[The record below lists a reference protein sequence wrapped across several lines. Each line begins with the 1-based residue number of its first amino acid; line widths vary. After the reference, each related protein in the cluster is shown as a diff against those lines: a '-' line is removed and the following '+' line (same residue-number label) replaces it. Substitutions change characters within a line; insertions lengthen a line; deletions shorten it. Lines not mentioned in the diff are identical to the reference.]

1 MKKLLFIFCMTNLL
15 ISKEI
20 YKVEKDEVIKKGLT
34 IIGNS
39 VLIEG
44 KVDTDVVII
53 NGDLSLYGEIK
64 GNVGII
70 GGDAYLY
77 SGSKIGGDII
87 VLGGKIYKE
96 KDVKIEGNITQMGIG
111 PLNLFLKL
119 LPPYSPKETKLEILK
134 PETPKKEKK
143 KFNPFKTLF
152 LLIWGFSLSILT
164 LIITIV
170 APNGVENM
178 ENFIEKKMSYSF
190 LAGFLAQIL
199 FVPTILILIISII
212 GIPLIPIFIIAF
224 ILSLLISLT
233 PSSLFIGKIL
243 KKNLNFLPDKN
254 YLLSFLGLILL
265 FIIWIVGNLLRIGG
279 SIFSIF
285 GFIINLLAIF
295 LLYLYFTF
303 GLGGLILSRF
313 GTKKF

>member
-1 MKKLLFIFCMTNLL
+1 MKKFLFLFCMINLL

-20 YKVEKDEVIKKGLT
+20 YKVEKDEEIKKQLI

-44 KVDTDVVII
+44 KADSDVVVM

-64 GNVGII
+64 RNVAII

-96 KDVKIEGNITQMGIG
+96 ENAKIEGNITQMAIG
-111 PLNLFLKL
+111 PFSLLLKL
-119 LPPYSPKETKLEILK
+119 LPPYSPKETKLQIVK
-134 PETPKKEKK
+134 PEIPKTKK
-143 KFNPFKTLF
+143 KFKPFETIF
-152 LLIWGFSLSILT
+152 LLIWGISLSVLT

-170 APNGVENM
+170 APDGVENM
-178 ENFIEKKMSYSF
+178 ENLIEKKMGYSF
-190 LAGFLAQIL
+190 VAGFLAQIL
-199 FVPTILILIISII
+199 FVPAILILIISII

-233 PSSLFIGKIL
+233 PSSLFVGKIL
-243 KKNLNFLPDKN
+243 KKNLNFLPKQN
-254 YLLSFLGLILL
+254 YFLSFLGLILL
-265 FIIWIVGNLLRIGG
+265 FIIWIIGNLLRIGG

-285 GFIINLLAIF
+285 GLIINLLTIF
-295 LLYLYFTF
+295 LLYLYFTI